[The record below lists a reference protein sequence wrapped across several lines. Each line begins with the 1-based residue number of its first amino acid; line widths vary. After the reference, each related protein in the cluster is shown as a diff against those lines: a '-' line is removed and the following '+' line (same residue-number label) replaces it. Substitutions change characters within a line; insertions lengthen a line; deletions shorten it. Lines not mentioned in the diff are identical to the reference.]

1 MQSCHFNIFGINHRW
16 LRKMLIKKK
25 KWTTAIVEMLVVS
38 LVYIRSVQQFQK
50 DIFFAGHK
58 KFCNF
63 KSTILSPPYLI
74 SVIADITTMRVFLI
88 VFRDIFYFLM
98 SFCKCFINEIFDLV
112 EKSYLI
118 LDSFSCQCFSYLF
131 QYFTVLRSNC
141 YKTLIHFA
149 LLVSFYTPWKHQ
161 EISRKIWNDYWL
173 KCKCCSTSLTLL

>member
-1 MQSCHFNIFGINHRW
+1 MLKCLSFLLFTFAAFNSF
-16 LRKMLIKKK
+16 RK
-25 KWTTAIVEMLVVS
+25 
-38 LVYIRSVQQFQK
+38 
-50 DIFFAGHK
+50 IFFLLAIK
-58 KFCNF
+58 NF
-63 KSTILSPPYLI
+63 AISKVRYCLLLI
-74 SVIADITTMRVFLI
+74 WFSVIADITTMRVFLI
-88 VFRDIFYFLM
+88 VFGDIFYFLM

-118 LDSFSCQCFSYLF
+118 LDSFSRQCFSYLF